1 MIEKK
6 PGIPDSLCRTMPPF
20 QVNGSL
26 DIYSA
31 ETLRAVLE
39 QHIQSHSSIEI
50 DLANAEGFD
59 VAGLQLL
66 YSARK
71 SAESS
76 GKPFALAGVPD
87 ALRSLEAALGL
98 P

>member
-1 MIEKK
+1 
-6 PGIPDSLCRTMPPF
+6 MPPF
-20 QVNGSL
+20 RVNGPL
-26 DIYSA
+26 DIYNA
-31 ETLRAVLE
+31 GTLQAALE

-50 DLANAEGFD
+50 DLTNAGGLD

-71 SAESS
+71 SAEAS